1 MAAGETQ
8 GANEGR
14 EGVKKRL
21 KIMQNREFDKR
32 IREMMENH
40 QEPLPSDSWDKIVS
54 TLEHRRAGKI
64 YIRRSLYAVASV
76 AATLLLFLFIKGGP
90 SSDVIQGDKGNT
102 ITADLIKPKIETLV
116 PGNKITPVNLPL
128 KREKGHYKQ
137 PDKSGVITEETSTKT
152 ETSLLAEKAVNE
164 DITVEGQTAVQK
176 QTAVQEKTAAADKS
190 EKVTVVKEPLSAKS
204 KGKLLGLME
213 ESADRFKGLFNG
225 KKITYG
231 LSTNYTPSVYSKS
244 INLLS
249 VSLGYQND
257 LVPASIREYVQSQ
270 SVTDSKYSMPLT
282 FGFQG
287 QVEIND
293 KISIGSGLNYSLL
306 VSNYQDFTPTSRLDV
321 QQSLHYMGIPANIY
335 FNLLRNDR
343 LKLYVMSGVALEKG
357 LSANYRIV
365 ENGIKRNESN
375 KIEGLQLSMGAGIG
389 AELKLSHDLG
399 LYFDPSLAYFFS
411 GKQPESIRTA
421 QPLQYKFEIGMR
433 FNL

>member
-1 MAAGETQ
+1 M
-8 GANEGR
+8 
-14 EGVKKRL
+14 RL
-21 KIMQNREFDKR
+21 KIMQNKEFDKR

-40 QEPLPSDSWDKIVS
+40 QEPLPYGSWDKIVS

-64 YIRRSLYAVASV
+64 YMRRSLYAVASV

-90 SSDVIQGDKGNT
+90 SPDVIQGDKGYT
-102 ITADLIKPKIETLV
+102 ITADLIRPTIQGEVSGGKI
-116 PGNKITPVNLPL
+116 PPVNLPV
-128 KREKGHYKQ
+128 KRQKGYTEQ
-137 PDKSGVITEETSTKT
+137 TEKSGVVPEEPSAKT
-152 ETSLLAEKAVNE
+152 ETKPLAEKAVAE
-164 DITVEGQTAVQK
+164 HITVTEKTSVEGKTP
-176 QTAVQEKTAAADKS
+176 VQEKAVSTDKS
-190 EKVTVVKEPLSAKS
+190 EKVTVAKETFA
-204 KGKLLGLME
+204 GKPHGRLLGLME
-213 ESADRFKGLFNG
+213 ERADRFKGLFNG

-282 FGFQG
+282 FGLQG

-321 QQSLHYMGIPANIY
+321 QQSLHYLGIPANIY

-375 KIEGLQLSMGAGIG
+375 KIEGLQFSMGAGIG

>member
-1 MAAGETQ
+1 
-8 GANEGR
+8 
-14 EGVKKRL
+14 
-21 KIMQNREFDKR
+21 MQNKEFDKR

-40 QEPLPSDSWDKIVS
+40 QEPLPYGSWDKIVS

-64 YIRRSLYAVASV
+64 YMRRSLYAVASV

-90 SSDVIQGDKGNT
+90 SSDVIQDNPEYT
-102 ITADLIKPKIETLV
+102 ITADLVKPKIQGEV
-116 PGNKITPVNLPL
+116 PGGKISPVNLPV
-128 KREKGHYKQ
+128 KRQKGYTEQ
-137 PDKSGVITEETSTKT
+137 PEKSGIVPGEASSKIETKP
-152 ETSLLAEKAVNE
+152 LAEKADAE
-164 DITVEGQTAVQK
+164 HITVT
-176 QTAVQEKTAAADKS
+176 EKTPVEEKTTATDKTD
-190 EKVTVVKEPLSAKS
+190 KVTVVKEPSTGKS
-204 KGKLLGLME
+204 RGRLLGSME
-213 ESADRFKGLFNG
+213 ERVDRFRGLFNG
-225 KKITYG
+225 KKISYG

-282 FGFQG
+282 FGLQG

-321 QQSLHYMGIPANIY
+321 QQSLHYLGIPANIY

-343 LKLYVMSGVALEKG
+343 LKLYVMSGLALEKG

-365 ENGIKRNESN
+365 ENGVKRNESG
-375 KIEGLQLSMGAGIG
+375 KIEGVQFSMSAGIG

-399 LYFDPSLAYFFS
+399 LYFDPTLAYFFK